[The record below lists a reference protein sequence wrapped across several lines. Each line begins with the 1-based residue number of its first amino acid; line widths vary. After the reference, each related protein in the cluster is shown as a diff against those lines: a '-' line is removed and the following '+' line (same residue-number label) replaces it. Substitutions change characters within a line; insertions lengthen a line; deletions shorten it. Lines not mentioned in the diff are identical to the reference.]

1 MPEEVTSLKNLAEFL
16 GESNIKVVVPKIQ
29 RAYAQ
34 GRKSEKNIRNQ
45 FVDELFT
52 ALEEG
57 TTLELSFVYGS
68 KTKSEEGSSIR
79 FELLDGQQRITTLV
93 LLNWFL
99 ACTSGKDI
107 PQFIK
112 SFNYETRTT
121 SETFLKELA
130 DNPLDVSKDK
140 PSDALRNR
148 QWYTVAFDKDDSVRG
163 MLRMLDAIYYRYL
176 DSPNK
181 NALYDNLANLKFY
194 ELDLDDFGLTEEIY
208 VKMNARGL
216 QLTPFENFKA
226 DLTKLLKDESIPEY
240 NKEVEMD
247 IAGHPMVP
255 YYLSISQKI
264 DNRWL
269 DIFWNKEDAN
279 GRDYCDR
286 FFRFF
291 YRFFATKYFLEIQKD
306 IRPDDFRP
314 NAMPNRIEGKI
325 WDFLWNLSDSQD
337 KMYLGFKYYDQFF
350 RRNPAYMDEISNI
363 LDTFSNPDTWSII
376 KEEAVFPWEK
386 KGEKYQ
392 SKFFDAKY
400 ELGDA
405 IYFAAVCEFI
415 QRSGETFDT
424 VNFRRWMRIVRNIVE
439 NQLLRNVDQY
449 VRTVRR
455 LTQILDLPD
464 AMTNFYLA
472 LSNDALGEREMRA
485 LKEEQAKAQIIVN
498 NPGEDWETAFTKAEL
513 HPLFRGSIAFIME
526 DMPNSVNAFNHRFD
540 IIAQLFD
547 ANGMTKIAKENH
559 RLIRS
564 IIRQLNSRSL
574 LKDAAITEREDTTHH
589 LKVLMLERE
598 PIRKFLSALADAPT
612 IKEVVAKLDA
622 IADNEDVSVA
632 GQNQALLEI
641 ETDIHFNRAFK
652 RLCLDNRI
660 YDFVRDVELRENK
673 KYLQI
678 SYDYDGIAVARPR
691 SWYDWLYIGT
701 DRAKLIDAFLCKGFY
716 FVNELRDPFYNREE
730 FYKKYG
736 EHWGFRVWLYKDINK
751 QHRFALEFLPNG
763 KARFVYDS
771 NDELISSLYPT
782 AYQHERWENW
792 RVICDLDDTMIKD
805 LQTLDK
811 KAYEIEDLI
820 SKSIPSVT
828 EI

>member
-1 MPEEVTSLKNLAEFL
+1 MAKEVTSLKNLAEFL
-16 GESNIKVVVPKIQ
+16 GEPNIKVVVPKIQ

-52 ALEEG
+52 ALENG

-68 KTKSEEGSSIR
+68 KIKSEDGGSIR

-99 ACTSGKDI
+99 ACAFGKEI

-130 DNPLDVSKDK
+130 DNPLDVIKEK

-148 QWYTVAFDKDDSVRG
+148 QWYTLAFDKDDSVRG
-163 MLRMLDAIYYRYL
+163 MLRMLDAIYYRYQ

-181 NALYDNLANLKFY
+181 DALYGNLANLKFY

-240 NKEVEMD
+240 NKEGEMD

-269 DIFWNKEDAN
+269 DIFWSKDDAD

-291 YRFFATKYFLEIQKD
+291 YRFFATKYFLEIQKN

-325 WDFLWNLSDSQD
+325 WNFLWTLSDTQD
-337 KMYLGFKYYDQFF
+337 KTYLGFKYYDQFF
-350 RRNPAYMDEISNI
+350 KGNPAYMDEIEKI
-363 LDTFSNPDTWSII
+363 LDIFSNHNYLNII
-376 KEEAVFPWEK
+376 REEAVFPWEK

-415 QRSGETFDT
+415 KHSGETFD
-424 VNFRRWMRIVRNIVE
+424 VANFRRWMRIVRNIVE

-464 AMTNFYLA
+464 AMTNVYLA
-472 LSNDALGEREMRA
+472 LSNDTLGEREMRA
-485 LKEEQAKAQIIVN
+485 LKEEQAKARIIVN
-498 NPGEDWETAFTKAEL
+498 NPEEDWESAFTKAEL

-526 DMPNSVNAFNHRFD
+526 DMSNSVDAFNHRFE
-540 IIAQLFD
+540 IIGQLFD
-547 ANGMTKIAKENH
+547 ENGMTEIAKENH

-564 IIRQLNSRSL
+564 MIRQLNSRSL

-598 PIRKFLSALADAPT
+598 PIRKFLSALADVPT
-612 IKEVVAKLDA
+612 IEEVVANLDA
-622 IADNEDVSVA
+622 VADNEDITVA
-632 GQNQALLEI
+632 EQTQSLI
-641 ETDIHFNRAFK
+641 EMEPDVRFNRALK

-660 YDFVRDVELRENK
+660 YDFVHDVESRENK

-691 SWYDWLYIGT
+691 SWYDWLYIDT
-701 DRAKLIDAFLCKGFY
+701 DRATLINTFLSKGFY
-716 FVNELRDPFYNREE
+716 FINELRDPFYNREE
-730 FYKKYG
+730 FYKNYG
-736 EHWGFRVWLYKDINK
+736 DHYGFRVWIYKNIDE
-751 QHRFALEFLPNG
+751 QHKFALEFLPNG
-763 KARFVYDS
+763 KARFVYDTK
-771 NDELISSLYPT
+771 DELLSSLYPT

-792 RVICDLDDTMIKD
+792 RVICDLDDAEIKD
-805 LQTLDK
+805 LQTLEN
-811 KAYEIEDLI
+811 KANEIESFI
-820 SKSIPSVT
+820 SQSILST
-828 EI
+828 TDA

>member
-1 MPEEVTSLKNLAEFL
+1 MSEEVTSLRCLAEFL

-52 ALEEG
+52 ALETG
-57 TTLELSFVYGS
+57 ATLELSFVYGS
-68 KTKSEEGSSIR
+68 KIKSEDGKSTR
-79 FELLDGQQRITTLV
+79 FELLDGQQRVTTLV
-93 LLNWFL
+93 LLHWFL
-99 ACTSGKDI
+99 ACVSGKEI

-130 DNPLDVSKDK
+130 DNPLDVISER

-148 QWYTVAFDKDDSVRG
+148 QWYTLAFDKDDSVRG
-163 MLRMLDAIYYRYL
+163 MLRMLDAIYYRYQEAQ
-176 DSPNK
+176 NK
-181 NALYDNLANLKFY
+181 ESLFDNLSNLKFY

-226 DLTKLLKDESIPEY
+226 DLIKLLKDESVPEY
-240 NKEVEMD
+240 NKKVEMD

-269 DIFWNKEDAN
+269 DIFWNKDDAN

-314 NAMPNRIEGKI
+314 NAMPDRIEGKI
-325 WDFLWNLSDSQD
+325 WDFLWNLSDTQD
-337 KMYLGFKYYDQFF
+337 KTYLGFKYYDQFF
-350 RRNPAYMDEISNI
+350 KGKPEYMAEIERI
-363 LDTFSNPDTWSII
+363 LDIFSNHDYVNVI

-386 KGEKYQ
+386 KGDKYQ
-392 SKFFDAKY
+392 SRFFEQKY

-415 QRSGETFDT
+415 KRLDDKFDII
-424 VNFRRWMRIVRNIVE
+424 NFRRWMRIVRNVVE

-464 AMTNFYLA
+464 AMTNVYLA
-472 LSNDALGEREMRA
+472 LSNDTLGEREMRA
-485 LKEEQAKAQIIVN
+485 LKEEQTKARIIVN
-498 NPGEDWETAFTKAEL
+498 NPGEDWETTFTKAEL

-526 DMPNSVNAFNHRFD
+526 DMPNSVEAFNHRFD
-540 IIAQLFD
+540 IISLFFD
-547 ANGMTKIAKENH
+547 ENGMTELGKENH

-564 IIRQLNSRSL
+564 MIRQLNSRSL

-598 PIRKFLSALADAPT
+598 PIRKFISSLADIPT
-612 IKEVVAKLDA
+612 IDEAVAKLDDV
-622 IADNEDVSVA
+622 ADNEAVRIAEHDNSLIELEPDVR
-632 GQNQALLEI
+632 
-641 ETDIHFNRAFK
+641 FNRAFK

-660 YDFVRDVELRENK
+660 YDFVNEVEARENK

-678 SYDYDGIAVARPR
+678 SYDYNGIAVARPR
-691 SWYDWLYIGT
+691 SWYDWLYIDT
-701 DRAKLIDAFLCKGFY
+701 DRTYLIYTLLGKGFY
-716 FVNELRDPFYNREE
+716 FINELGDSFYNREG
-730 FYKKYG
+730 FYNKFGY
-736 EHWGFRVWLYKDINK
+736 HWGFRVWVYKNIDDIHRYAIEFMANGK
-751 QHRFALEFLPNG
+751 VRFVFNSKDEMLSSLFSSALQHDRWDDWRIICEMDGAENSDLQALE
-763 KARFVYDS
+763 
-771 NDELISSLYPT
+771 
-782 AYQHERWENW
+782 
-792 RVICDLDDTMIKD
+792 IKID
-805 LQTLDK
+805 
-811 KAYEIEDLI
+811 EIE
-820 SKSIPSVT
+820 SFVSHSIATDT
-828 EI
+828 EV

>member
-1 MPEEVTSLKNLAEFL
+1 MAEEVTPLKSLAEFL
-16 GESNIKVVVPKIQ
+16 GEPNIKVVVPKIQ

-52 ALEEG
+52 ALENG
-57 TTLELSFVYGS
+57 STLELSFVYGS
-68 KTKSEEGSSIR
+68 KIKSEDGSSIR

-93 LLNWFL
+93 LLSWFL
-99 ACTSGKDI
+99 ACASGKEI

-130 DNPLDVSKDK
+130 DNPLDVSNEK

-148 QWYTVAFDKDDSVRG
+148 QWYTLAFDKDDSVRG
-163 MLRMLDAIYYRYL
+163 MLRMLDAIYYRYQ
-176 DSPNK
+176 DSPK
-181 NALYDNLANLKFY
+181 KDALYVNLANLKFY

-226 DLTKLLKDESIPEY
+226 DLTKLLKDDSIAEY

-269 DIFWNKEDAN
+269 DIFWSKEDAD

-291 YRFFATKYFLEIQKD
+291 YRFFSTKYFLEIQKD

-314 NAMPNRIEGKI
+314 NAMPGRIEGKI
-325 WDFLWNLSDSQD
+325 WDFLWNLSDTQD
-337 KMYLGFKYYDQFF
+337 KTYLGFKYYDQFF
-350 RRNPAYMDEISNI
+350 KGNPSYMDEIEKI
-363 LDTFSNPDTWSII
+363 LDIFSNKIYLNII
-376 KEEAVFPWEK
+376 REEAVFPWEK
-386 KGEKYQ
+386 KGEKYH

-415 QRSGETFDT
+415 KRNGDTFDAA
-424 VNFRRWMRIVRNIVE
+424 NFRRWMRIVRNIVE
-439 NQLLRNVDQY
+439 NQLLRNVDHF

-464 AMTNFYLA
+464 AMTNVYLA
-472 LSNDALGEREMRA
+472 LANDSLGEREMRA

-498 NPGEDWETAFTKAEL
+498 NPGEDWESAFTWAEL

-526 DMPNSVNAFNHRFD
+526 DMPTSVDAFNHRFEV
-540 IIAQLFD
+540 ISQLFD
-547 ANGMTKIAKENH
+547 ENGMTEIAKENH

-564 IIRQLNSRSL
+564 IIRQLNSRAL
-574 LKDAAITEREDTTHH
+574 LKNAAITEREDTTHH

-598 PIRKFLSALADAPT
+598 SIRKFISALADTPT
-612 IKEVVAKLDA
+612 IEEVIAKLDA
-622 IADNEDVSVA
+622 VADNEEITIAEQDQSLIENEPDVR
-632 GQNQALLEI
+632 
-641 ETDIHFNRAFK
+641 FNRAFK

-660 YDFVRDVELRENK
+660 YDFVHDVEARENK

-691 SWYDWLYIGT
+691 SWYDWLYIDT
-701 DRAKLIDAFLCKGFY
+701 ERASLIDALLDNGFY
-716 FVNELRDPFYNREE
+716 FINEFRDPFYFRAD
-730 FYKKYG
+730 FYKNYG
-736 EHWGFRVWLYKDINK
+736 DHWGFRVWIYKSVDE
-751 QHRFALEFLPNG
+751 QHSFAIEFMPNG
-763 KARFVYDS
+763 KARFVFDS
-771 NDELISSLYPT
+771 KDELLSSLYPT
-782 AYQHERWENW
+782 ATPHERWDNW
-792 RVICDLDDTMIKD
+792 LVICDVDGSEMKD
-805 LQTLDK
+805 LQSLENKTN
-811 KAYEIEDLI
+811 EIEAFI
-820 SKSIPSVT
+820 SQSISST
-828 EI
+828 AEA

>member
-1 MPEEVTSLKNLAEFL
+1 MAADVTSLKSLAEFL
-16 GESNIKVVVPKIQ
+16 GEPNIKVVVPKIQ

-34 GRKSEKNIRNQ
+34 GRKSEKNIRDQ

-52 ALEEG
+52 ALENG
-57 TTLELSFVYGS
+57 NTLELSFVYGS
-68 KTKSEEGSSIR
+68 KIKSEDGNSIR
-79 FELLDGQQRITTLV
+79 FELLDGQQRFTTLV
-93 LLNWFL
+93 LLTWFL
-99 ACTSGKDI
+99 ACASGKGI

-130 DNPLDVSKDK
+130 DNPLDVIKEK

-148 QWYTVAFDKDDSVRG
+148 QWYTQAFDKDDSVRG
-163 MLRMLDAIYYRYL
+163 MLRMLDAIYYRYQ
-176 DSPNK
+176 DSSNRD
-181 NALYDNLANLKFY
+181 ALYDNLANLKFY

-269 DIFWNKEDAN
+269 DIFWNKENAY

-314 NAMPNRIEGKI
+314 NAMPDRIEGKI
-325 WDFLWNLSDSQD
+325 WNFLWSLSDTQD
-337 KMYLGFKYYDQFF
+337 KTYLGFKYYDQFF
-350 RRNPAYMDEISNI
+350 KGYPAYMDEIEKI
-363 LDTFSNPDTWSII
+363 LDIFSNHDYLKII
-376 KEEAVFPWEK
+376 REEAVFPWEK

-415 QRSGETFDT
+415 KRSSGTFDIA
-424 VNFRRWMRIVRNIVE
+424 NFRRWMRIVRNIVE

-464 AMTNFYLA
+464 AMTNVYLA
-472 LSNDALGEREMRA
+472 LSNDTLGEREMRA
-485 LKEEQAKAQIIVN
+485 LKEEQAKARIIVN
-498 NPGEDWETAFTKAEL
+498 NPKEDWESAFTNAEL

-526 DMPNSVNAFNHRFD
+526 NMPNSVDAFNHRFD
-540 IIAQLFD
+540 IIGQLFD
-547 ANGMTKIAKENH
+547 ENGMTELAKNNH

-564 IIRQLNSRSL
+564 MIRQLNSRPL

-612 IKEVVAKLDA
+612 IEEVVAKLDA
-622 IADNEDVSVA
+622 VADNEDITVA
-632 GQNQALLEI
+632 EQPQSLIKMEP
-641 ETDIHFNRAFK
+641 DVRFNRAFK

-660 YDFVRDVELRENK
+660 YDFVHDVELRENK
-673 KYLQI
+673 KYLHI

-691 SWYDWLYIGT
+691 SWYDWLYIDT
-701 DRAKLIDAFLCKGFY
+701 DRASLINAFLTKGFY
-716 FVNELRDPFYNREE
+716 FENELRDPFYDREG
-730 FYKKYG
+730 FYKNYG
-736 EHWGFRVWLYKDINK
+736 DHWGFRVWLYKDIEK
-751 QHRFALEFLPNG
+751 QHRFAIEFLPNG
-763 KARFVYDS
+763 KARIVHDS
-771 NDELISSLYPT
+771 TDEVLSSLYPT

-792 RVICDLDDTMIKD
+792 RVICEMDGAEKSD
-805 LQTLDK
+805 LQALENK
-811 KAYEIEDLI
+811 IEEIESFVSQSI
-820 SKSIPSVT
+820 STSIEV
-828 EI
+828 

>member
-1 MPEEVTSLKNLAEFL
+1 MAEEVTSLKSLAEFL

-52 ALEEG
+52 ALENG

-68 KTKSEEGSSIR
+68 RIKAEDGSSIR
-79 FELLDGQQRITTLV
+79 FELLDGQQRVTTLV
-93 LLNWFL
+93 LLHWFL
-99 ACTSGKDI
+99 ACVSGNDI

-112 SFNYETRTT
+112 AFNYETRTT

-130 DNPLDVSKDK
+130 DNPLDVINEK

-148 QWYTVAFDKDDSVRG
+148 QWYTLAFDKDDSVRG
-163 MLRMLDAIYYRYL
+163 MLRMLDAIYYRYQ
-176 DSPNK
+176 NAK
-181 NALYDNLANLKFY
+181 NRESLYDNLANLKFY

-269 DIFWNKEDAN
+269 DIFWSKEDAD
-279 GRDYCDR
+279 GRDYCGR

-325 WDFLWNLSDSQD
+325 WDFLWNLSDTQD
-337 KMYLGFKYYDQFF
+337 KTYLGFKYYGQFF
-350 RRNPAYMDEISNI
+350 KENPAYMDEIEKI
-363 LDTFSNPDTWSII
+363 LDIFSNPDYLNII
-376 KEEAVFPWEK
+376 KGEAVFPWEK
-386 KGEKYQ
+386 KGDKYQ

-415 QRSGETFDT
+415 KRAGDSFDSI
-424 VNFRRWMRIVRNIVE
+424 NFRRWMRIVRNVVE

-464 AMTNFYLA
+464 AITNVYLA
-472 LSNDALGEREMRA
+472 LANDTLGEREIRA
-485 LKEEQAKAQIIVN
+485 LKEEQIKAQIIVN
-498 NPGEDWETAFTKAEL
+498 NPEEDWETAFSKAEL

-526 DMPNSVNAFNHRFD
+526 SLPKSVDAFNHRYD
-540 IIAQLFD
+540 IIGQLFD
-547 ANGMTKIAKENH
+547 ENGMTEFGKTNH

-564 IIRQLNSRSL
+564 MIRQLNSRSL

-598 PIRKFLSALADAPT
+598 PIRKFMSALADIPT
-612 IKEVVAKLDA
+612 IEDVVVKLDDVA
-622 IADNEDVSVA
+622 NNEEVTVA
-632 GQNQALLEI
+632 GHDNSLLDVEPDVRF
-641 ETDIHFNRAFK
+641 ERAFK

-660 YDFVRDVELRENK
+660 YDFVHDVETRENK

-678 SYDYDGIAVARPR
+678 SYDYDGIAVARHR
-691 SWYDWLYIGT
+691 SWYDWLYIDT
-701 DRAKLIDAFLCKGFY
+701 DRASLINVFLGKDFY
-716 FVNELRDPFYNREE
+716 FINEFRDPFYNREC
-730 FYKKYG
+730 FYKTYG
-736 EHWGFRVWLYKDINK
+736 DHWGFRVWIYKNIDEL
-751 QHRFALEFLPNG
+751 HRFAIEFMPNG
-763 KARFVYDS
+763 KARFVYNS
-771 NDELISSLYPT
+771 KDELLSSLFPT

-792 RVICDLDDTMIKD
+792 RVICDIDGSEMSD
-805 LQTLDK
+805 LQALEN
-811 KAYEIEDLI
+811 KANEIESFI
-820 SKSIPSVT
+820 SQSIPSNT
-828 EI
+828 EA

>member
-1 MPEEVTSLKNLAEFL
+1 MAADVTSLKSLAEFL
-16 GESNIKVVVPKIQ
+16 GETNIKIVVPKIQ

-52 ALEEG
+52 ALEKG
-57 TTLELSFVYGS
+57 ATLELSFVYGS
-68 KTKSEEGSSIR
+68 KIKSEDGNSIR

-99 ACTSGKDI
+99 ACAGGKDI

-121 SETFLKELA
+121 SETFLRELA
-130 DNPLDVSKDK
+130 DNPLDVISEK

-148 QWYTVAFDKDDSVRG
+148 QWYTQAFDKDDSVRG
-163 MLRMLDAIYYRYL
+163 MLRMLDAIYYRYQ
-176 DSPNK
+176 DSPSR
-181 NALYDNLANLKFY
+181 NALYDNLVNLKFY

-240 NKEVEMD
+240 NNEVEMD

-269 DIFWNKEDAN
+269 DIFWSKEDAD

-291 YRFFATKYFLEIQKD
+291 YRFFATKYFLEIQKE

-314 NAMPNRIEGKI
+314 NAMPDRIEGKI
-325 WDFLWNLSDSQD
+325 WDFLWNLSDTQD
-337 KMYLGFKYYDQFF
+337 KTYLGFKYYDQFF
-350 RRNPAYMDEISNI
+350 RGNPAYMDEIAKI
-363 LDTFSNPDTWSII
+363 LDTFSNQDCLNII

-392 SKFFDAKY
+392 SNFFEAKY

-415 QRSGETFDT
+415 KRSEGKLNT

-464 AMTNFYLA
+464 AMINVYQA
-472 LSNDALGEREMRA
+472 LSNDTLGEREMRA
-485 LKEEQAKAQIIVN
+485 LKEEQTKARIIVN
-498 NPGEDWETAFTKAEL
+498 NPTEDWETAFTKAEL
-513 HPLFRGSIAFIME
+513 HPLFRGSIAFIMD
-526 DMPNSVNAFNHRFD
+526 DMPNNVAAFNHRFE
-540 IIAQLFD
+540 IIGRLFD
-547 ANGMTKIAKENH
+547 ENGMTELAKENH

-564 IIRQLNSRSL
+564 MIRQLNSRQL

-598 PIRKFLSALADAPT
+598 PIRKFLSALSDVST
-612 IKEVVAKLDA
+612 IEEVVARLDS
-622 IADNEDVSVA
+622 IADNEEIMVVEQDQS
-632 GQNQALLEI
+632 LIEI
-641 ETDIHFNRAFK
+641 EPDVRFFRAFK

-660 YDFVRDVELRENK
+660 YDYVHDVELRENK

-678 SYDYDGIAVARPR
+678 SYDNDGIAVARPR
-691 SWYDWLYIGT
+691 SWYDWLYIDT
-701 DRAKLIDAFLCKGFY
+701 DRACLIDAFLGKGFY
-716 FVNELRDPFYNREE
+716 FENELKDPFYDRDG

-736 EHWGFRVWLYKDINK
+736 DHWGFRIWLYKNIDG

-763 KARFVYDS
+763 KARFVFDGK
-771 NDELISSLYPT
+771 DELLSTLFHA

-792 RVICDLDDTMIKD
+792 RVICDLDGIGIND
-805 LQTLDK
+805 LQALENKTK
-811 KAYEIEDLI
+811 EIEALI
-820 SKSIPSVT
+820 IQNISSAT
-828 EI
+828 DA